1 MLFKKVLLSFGFM
14 GILYGVQSLPQ
25 DHSMVLAASI
35 NGIIVDENG
44 VGIEKAEV
52 TIKGKKGHDKKQ
64 KIKQI
69 PMGFMSLLD

>member
-44 VGIEKAEV
+44 VGTERPIV
-52 TIKGKKGHDKKQ
+52 N
-64 KIKQI
+64 
-69 PMGFMSLLD
+69 